1 MFAEFRCPLCNQSM
15 NEVGDFEDAKQVDS
29 GKAYLQCSAHKFH
42 RVTAVEI
49 YRLTD
54 TMTRRANK
62 LRERDEKNESI

>member
-1 MFAEFRCPLCNQSM
+1 MFAGLPCPLCHASM

-29 GKAYLQCSAHKFH
+29 GKAYLQCSAHRFH

-54 TMTRRANK
+54 LMTKRANK
-62 LRERDEKNESI
+62 LKAREK